1 MRWEGMADDSKDPD
15 DSAIIDEVKQE
26 EAADELSGKTTL
38 VFTQEEVELP
48 PTYPSGPEAEG
59 WIPLQIEVPLE
70 PIEKVFSLGD
80 LHGWA
85 PGLITYLTHH
95 QLAKIEINGL
105 KTYHEREG
113 KLSVNI
119 TNMASIFSDPI
130 EYLQGNKNGQ
140 FEGAGLHGQ
149 PYGSKK
155 WNYGAGSIK
164 AEWVG
169 FERDPSACFV
179 QVGDVFDRSDYSE
192 LAAEVLRQLI
202 VQAPLRV
209 FVLAGNHEQ
218 FMFENDFT
226 NWKFNEEKWAFTT
239 EHLKSKK
246 GFHTRFHESTH
257 GWKAS
262 NDHFHKDVFE
272 LYQSSAAVLYL
283 TQACALAKLGLYELP
298 EEIDHEL
305 ILRGGFQA
313 YEHAMNFLKKSFTKS
328 QTELIFP
335 GAFTSL
341 GIGHTLFVHAEAEAF
356 KQISIGE
363 VLNFQQIRKHSTE
376 LVFSEYRLAGG
387 DITASPDFNLLW
399 KRNSSRGANA
409 SPPAPACASYIHN
422 IVKDLPGIR
431 HYVHGHSPVNSASW
445 FDHLSGSSV
454 ISYLARSPKNPL
466 NRAEGSV
473 RIHMID
479 EGICPAYFIGK
490 KDIFDSSRVPVG
502 LALHPDAIKYHGHK
516 DSERIESDESE
527 WLYTLDKKTGTL
539 PFFVPD
545 KLVLFEPSDIGAFG
559 QTNMMMAPLSPWGNS
574 YTLPSSSTFSSWR
587 LLVEP
592 TKPIHSD
599 FDFLLYPANDGLLS
613 GPVRIPM
620 NVNKRIENRP
630 LDEVIKQIWD
640 ETYISFDTKGNRSHA
655 SFEPKAANKWL
666 DRVVP
671 ESLDRFGPLQKSI
684 RSFGP
689 QSLIKSLNACYV
701 KFVFSDSGS
710 LRLFVVNGSS
720 IDLQIALHPLIQI
733 PHSNVETVEIAAK
746 SFHLEHFSFKS
757 TKIGDA
763 PIEVS
768 LSNGKTP
775 QRIFKTFEH
784 FMALEKLGEAAEALT
799 KTDSLNF
806 IMWPKPIM
814 KFKKLKKVFSGSLP
828 KWKETTASPTA
839 SKENQAV
846 PPPPP
851 VRKKYAVPPPP
862 GKSPRPPNVELNSNG
877 LPMKRSNNT
886 PERNP
891 TPPQKE
897 TNFAK
902 QNNKPEKSN
911 PLPWKAPSPPKFVPS
926 NEWTRSKP
934 NAGAKGSASN
944 PNGVQKLVE
953 KVIETGKEFIASVS
967 EDILPA
973 NGSPHNQDS
982 QKNAQ
987 DAKQTGLPRNENSP
1001 EVDLPASDEAP
1012 PWKKEIEEIDL
1023 VKLQYTIQKHK
1034 EVYLR
1039 ALVELID
1046 RKSGVRVH
1054 AQWID
1059 ALQVKGVMEIVQIN
1073 IPRNSEPIEIL
1084 VGLDEIIIPLQ
1095 SNISMYIPGC
1105 EEGAKYNKSSI
1116 LIYFSKE
1123 YEFKLR
1129 YIKFAIKHKGE
1140 KR

>member
-1 MRWEGMADDSKDPD
+1 MRWKGMADDSKDPD
-15 DSAIIDEVKQE
+15 DSAIVDKVKQE
-26 EAADELSGKTTL
+26 EAGDELSGKTTL
-38 VFTQEEVELP
+38 VFTQEEVELS

-95 QLAKIEINGL
+95 QLAKIEINGR

-119 TNMASIFSDPI
+119 TNMASIFPDPI

-192 LAAEVLRQLI
+192 LAAEILRQLI

-262 NDHFHKDVFE
+262 NNHFHKDVFE

-283 TQACALAKLGLYELP
+283 TQACALAKLGLYKLP
-298 EEIDHEL
+298 DDINQEE
-305 ILRGGFQA
+305 ILRGGFDA
-313 YEHAMNFLKKSFTKS
+313 YKYAMDYMKKSFVESET
-328 QTELIFP
+328 IFP
-335 GAFTSL
+335 GAFTSI

-356 KQISIGE
+356 KQISIGD
-363 VLNFQQIRKHSTE
+363 VLNFQHIQKDSTE

-454 ISYLARSPKNPL
+454 ISYLARSPIHSL

-516 DSERIESDESE
+516 DSGMIESDESE
-527 WLYTLDKKTGTL
+527 WLYTLDKKTETM
-539 PFFVPD
+539 PFFVPG
-545 KLVLFEPSDIGAFG
+545 KLVLFEPSGIGAFG
-559 QTNMMMAPLSPWGNS
+559 HANMMMPPLSPWGNS
-574 YTLPSSSTFSSWR
+574 YTLPSDSPFSSWR
-587 LLVEP
+587 LLIDS
-592 TKPIHSD
+592 TKQINSD
-599 FDFLLYPANDGLLS
+599 FTLLLYPAEEGLLS
-613 GPVRIPM
+613 GPARIPM
-620 NVNKRIENRP
+620 NVNERIENQP
-630 LDEVIKQIWD
+630 LDEVLKHIWD
-640 ETYISFDTKGNRSHA
+640 GIYRSFDTKGNRTQDSLT
-655 SFEPKAANKWL
+655 PKWAKKWI
-666 DRVVP
+666 DGVVP
-671 ESLDRFGPLQKSI
+671 ESRNRFGSLQNSI

-701 KFVFSDSGS
+701 KLVFSDSGS
-710 LRLFVVNGSS
+710 LRVFVVNGSS
-720 IDLQIALHPLIQI
+720 IDLQIALHPLTQI

-746 SFHLEHFSFKS
+746 SFHLEHFRYKS
-757 TKIGDA
+757 AKVGDA
-763 PIEVS
+763 PIEIS
-768 LSNGKTP
+768 LSSGKTP
-775 QRIFKTFEH
+775 QRVFETFEH
-784 FMALEKLGEAAEALT
+784 FMALEKQGEAAEALT

-806 IMWPKPIM
+806 ITWPKPT
-814 KFKKLKKVFSGSLP
+814 KKLKKLNKAFSGSLP
-828 KWKETTASPTA
+828 EWKDTTASPAA

-846 PPPPP
+846 PSPPP
-851 VRKKYAVPPPP
+851 VRKKSAVPPPP
-862 GKSPRPPNVELNSNG
+862 ARSSGQPNVELNSNG
-877 LPMKRSNNT
+877 LPMRKSNNVQG
-886 PERNP
+886 RNR
-891 TPPQKE
+891 TIPQKE

-902 QNNKPEKSN
+902 QNHKPEKSN
-911 PLPWKAPSPPKFVPS
+911 PLPWNAPPSPKFVPS
-926 NEWTRSKP
+926 EESIRSKP
-934 NAGAKGSASN
+934 NSGPKGPASD
-944 PNGVQKLVE
+944 PNGVKKLVD
-953 KVIETGKEFIASVS
+953 KAIETGKDFIASVS
-967 EDILPA
+967 ENILP
-973 NGSPHNQDS
+973 SSDSTHNQDS
-982 QKNAQ
+982 QKTAS

-1001 EVDLPASDEAP
+1001 KVDLPTSDEAP
-1012 PWKKEIEEIDL
+1012 PWKKEIEKIDP

-1039 ALVELID
+1039 ALIELVD
-1046 RKSGVRVH
+1046 RDSGARVH

-1059 ALQVKGVMEIVQIN
+1059 ALQVKGVMAIVQIN
-1073 IPRNSEPIEIL
+1073 IPRNSKFIEIM
-1084 VGLDEIIIPLQ
+1084 VGLEEKIILLQ
-1095 SNISMYIPGC
+1095 SNISMYIPDG
-1105 EEGAKYNKSSI
+1105 EAEPKFNKSET
-1116 LIYFSKE
+1116 LICFSEK

-1129 YIKFAIKHKGE
+1129 YIEFAIKPKVE

>member
-38 VFTQEEVELP
+38 VFTQEEVEPP

-59 WIPLQIEVPLE
+59 WIPLQIEVPIE

-119 TNMASIFSDPI
+119 TNMASIFPDPI

-192 LAAEVLRQLI
+192 LAAEILRQLI

-262 NDHFHKDVFE
+262 YDHFHKDVFE

-283 TQACALAKLGLYELP
+283 TQACALAKLGLYKLP
-298 EEIDHEL
+298 DDVNKEE
-305 ILRGGFQA
+305 ILRGGFDA
-313 YEHAMNFLKKSFTKS
+313 YKYAMDYLKKSFVESET
-328 QTELIFP
+328 IFP
-335 GAFTSL
+335 GAFTSI

-454 ISYLARSPKNPL
+454 ISYLARSPNHSL

-516 DSERIESDESE
+516 DSEMIESDESE
-527 WLYTLDKKTGTL
+527 WLYTLDKKTETL

-545 KLVLFEPSDIGAFG
+545 KLVLFEPSGIGAFG
-559 QTNMMMAPLSPWGNS
+559 HANMMMPPLSPWGNS
-574 YTLPSSSTFSSWR
+574 YTLPSDSPFSNWR
-587 LLVEP
+587 LLIDS
-592 TKPIHSD
+592 TKQINSD
-599 FDFLLYPANDGLLS
+599 FTLLLYPADEGLLS
-613 GPVRIPM
+613 GPARIPM
-620 NVNKRIENRP
+620 NMNERIENQP
-630 LDEVIKQIWD
+630 LDEVLKYIWD
-640 ETYISFDTKGNRSHA
+640 DIYLSFDTKGNRTQDSLT
-655 SFEPKAANKWL
+655 PKGANKWI

-671 ESLDRFGPLQKSI
+671 ESRNRFGSLQNSI

-720 IDLQIALHPLIQI
+720 IDLQIALHPLTSA
-733 PHSNVETVEIAAK
+733 PHPKIEPIEIVSG
-746 SFHLEHFSFKS
+746 SFHLQHFILK
-757 TKIGDA
+757 TAKVGDV
-763 PIEVS
+763 PIEIS
-768 LSNGKTP
+768 LSRSDKKPSN
-775 QRIFKTFEH
+775 IFNTFEH
-784 FMALEKLGEAAEALT
+784 FMTLEKQGEATEALT
-799 KTDSLNF
+799 NADSLNF
-806 IMWPKPIM
+806 VMWPNPT
-814 KFKKLKKVFSGSLP
+814 KKLSKLNKVFSGSLP
-828 KWKETTASPTA
+828 KWTEPMSNPSPEGEKQVVSPPPPVREKPA
-839 SKENQAV
+839 L

-851 VRKKYAVPPPP
+851 VREKPALPPPAAKYFSTSKVQVNP
-862 GKSPRPPNVELNSNG
+862 NG
-877 LPMKRSNNT
+877 LPMKT
-886 PERNP
+886 PTHMGERNLP
-891 TPPQKE
+891 SKHRPKKE
-897 TNFAK
+897 NPK
-902 QNNKPEKSN
+902 QNINPEKSTK
-911 PLPWKAPSPPKFVPS
+911 LPWKDSPSPKFVPS
-926 NEWTRSKP
+926 NESIR
-934 NAGAKGSASN
+934 SN
-944 PNGVQKLVE
+944 PNPIPNKPDISKVLD
-953 KVIETGKEFIASVS
+953 KVIETGKDVIARVS
-967 EDILPA
+967 EVSQTSEE
-973 NGSPHNQDS
+973 SPHS
-982 QKNAQ
+982 QVPKAGESGK
-987 DAKQTGLPRNENSP
+987 KQTKVPLPTKEQAN
-1001 EVDLPASDEAP
+1001 
-1012 PWKKEIEEIDL
+1012 PWKKEFEQIDL
-1023 VKLQYTIQKHK
+1023 VKLQFTIQKHK
-1034 EVYLR
+1034 EVFLR
-1039 ALVELID
+1039 ALVELLD
-1046 RKSGVRVH
+1046 RKSGERVH
-1054 AQWID
+1054 VQWID
-1059 ALQVKGVMEIVQIN
+1059 ALQVKDVMAIVQIN
-1073 IPRNSEPIEIL
+1073 IPRNSKFIDIM
-1084 VGLDEIIIPLQ
+1084 VGLEEKIIPLQ
-1095 SNISMYIPGC
+1095 SNISLYIPGG
-1105 EEGAKYNKSSI
+1105 EEVAKYNKTDHI
-1116 LIYFSKE
+1116 IYFSEE

-1129 YIKFAIKHKGE
+1129 YIEFAIKSKEE
-1140 KR
+1140 K